1 MKADAESQKAFL
13 VSSFRDSVLDKHL
26 ECYIIYT
33 SLLIH
38 KGQWK
43 HSVNRKLIF
52 NLSEKVLMVQTTFS
66 QI

>member
-38 KGQWK
+38 KGQ
-43 HSVNRKLIF
+43 
-52 NLSEKVLMVQTTFS
+52 
-66 QI
+66 